1 MSKTQCRRGSTERN
15 HRTPDHHPHFEVMT
29 MASVR
34 AKSKADRGRSTA
46 AKPSVRARS
55 GRNRRKRKTALAPPK
70 ELLRRDRKKQ
80 GQRTQGQRTQGQRKQ
95 GYRKPDQRKQ
105 GQEKLQPV
113 DRSTTGRIRGALR
126 EFLESERGFLS
137 EAQSLLMC
145 IAQSMDDSTHP
156 SSGPYYPDVVGL
168 ASNLLGRRAA
178 DLDEMLLVGRLSAEG
193 R

>member
-1 MSKTQCRRGSTERN
+1 
-15 HRTPDHHPHFEVMT
+15 MT

-46 AKPSVRARS
+46 AKPSVSARS

-70 ELLRRDRKKQ
+70 ELLQRDRKKQ
-80 GQRTQGQRTQGQRKQ
+80 GQRTQG
-95 GYRKPDQRKQ
+95 QRKQ

-113 DRSTTGRIRGALR
+113 DRSTTGRIRGAFR

-178 DLDEMLLVGRLSAEG
+178 DLDEMLLVGRLSAAG
-193 R
+193 G

>member
-1 MSKTQCRRGSTERN
+1 
-15 HRTPDHHPHFEVMT
+15 

-46 AKPSVRARS
+46 AKPSVSARS

-70 ELLRRDRKKQ
+70 ELLQRDRKKQ
-80 GQRTQGQRTQGQRKQ
+80 GQRTQG
-95 GYRKPDQRKQ
+95 QRKQ

-113 DRSTTGRIRGALR
+113 DRSTTGRIRGAFR

-178 DLDEMLLVGRLSAEG
+178 DLDEMLLVGRLSAAG
-193 R
+193 G

>member
-1 MSKTQCRRGSTERN
+1 
-15 HRTPDHHPHFEVMT
+15 

-70 ELLRRDRKKQ
+70 ELLQRDRKKQ
-80 GQRTQGQRTQGQRKQ
+80 GQRAHGQKKQ
-95 GYRKPDQRKQ
+95 GQRKQ

-113 DRSTTGRIRGALR
+113 DRSTTVRIRGALR

-178 DLDEMLLVGRLSAEG
+178 DLDEMLLVGRLSAAG
-193 R
+193 G

>member
-1 MSKTQCRRGSTERN
+1 
-15 HRTPDHHPHFEVMT
+15 

-46 AKPSVRARS
+46 AKPSVSARS

-70 ELLRRDRKKQ
+70 ELLQRDRKK
-80 GQRTQGQRTQGQRKQ
+80 QGQRTQGQRKQ

-113 DRSTTGRIRGALR
+113 DRSTTGRIRGAFR

-178 DLDEMLLVGRLSAEG
+178 DLDEMLLVGRLSAAG
-193 R
+193 G